1 MTREQIKKIVRLT
14 ESIVNKRLNENRSS
28 KIPGDSFSSLE
39 NALVDN
45 PKTNKQYERFV
56 NKIMKRND
64 NAELWDDVSLADY
77 ELTYKFM
84 KDLASKNGIN
94 ESISRTSNK
103 RLNENGSYYRTEFS
117 KISAAPGPTQPKIQ
131 IMDDHAKTKW
141 IDLNNDSVPEL
152 IGWLQRT
159 F

>member
-1 MTREQIKKIVRLT
+1 MTREQIKQIVRLT
-14 ESIVNKRLNENRSS
+14 ESIVNKRLNESNDIEKWLNQDSDYGIIKSVNRN
-28 KIPGDSFSSLE
+28 KR
-39 NALVDN
+39 N
-45 PKTNKQYERFV
+45 NKQA
-56 NKIMKRND
+56 KIT
-64 NAELWDDVSLADY
+64 STDY
-77 ELTYKFM
+77 P
-84 KDLASKNGIN
+84 NGIYLEYDGWGNWVEIDKPLNFN
-94 ESISRTSNK
+94 ESISKTPSR

-131 IMDDHAKTKW
+131 IMDEHAKTKW